1 MRLSQAAG
9 PLLSGAQW
17 QLQSRAGSGWAGRPC
32 PSPAGRLLSRAAVV
46 LPEASS
52 PPPSRHCRPPPASG
66 CPHCTT
72 LHCATL
78 FKCSPARG
86 CSRMHLLEG
95 PADAPV
101 PFLLLKPSAS
111 LCSGICCWMCGVW
124 CVVHGV
130 RCVVRG
136 VRAVCTSHP
145 ARALLWG
152 SRPRIT
158 CPVSHMWLQQVP
170 CLRKNGLRTPD
181 SKAGNPGLGA
191 GAQDHSLLGDEADP
205 RASTELSLH
214 SGSKWQWGQGEEPGR
229 CLIPPRA

>member
-1 MRLSQAAG
+1 M
-9 PLLSGAQW
+9 LSGAQW
-17 QLQSRAGSGWAGRPC
+17 QLQSTAGSGWAGRPC
-32 PSPAGRLLSRAAVV
+32 PSPAGRLLSRAALV

-52 PPPSRHCRPPPASG
+52 LPPSRHCRPPPASG

-124 CVVHGV
+124 CVV
-130 RCVVRG
+130 RG

-158 CPVSHMWLQQVP
+158 CPVSPHVAPASPLFEEEWPENSRLQSREP
-170 CLRKNGLRTPD
+170 WARGW
-181 SKAGNPGLGA
+181 G
-191 GAQDHSLLGDEADP
+191 
-205 RASTELSLH
+205 
-214 SGSKWQWGQGEEPGR
+214 SGSLTSGG
-229 CLIPPRA
+229 